1 MGLTVLPGALQ
12 ARAGRLRPLA
22 ADLAAVRRPAQR
34 RAEVDRGRAR
44 RLRLMPNSRRGA
56 LWRAVFAAVIVIGA
70 TAATTAVAGLLQF
83 KNLVADISVGQAI
96 PHAAVTLPS
105 PGDPQTL
112 LIIGS
117 DHRAGTPFN
126 SANTD
131 TMLLVRLNGSS
142 STINLI
148 SVPRDLQVQI

>member
-1 MGLTVLPGALQ
+1 MGLPAPPGALQ

-44 RLRLMPNSRRGA
+44 RLRLMPNSRRRA
-56 LWRAVFAAVIVIGA
+56 LGRAVFAAGIGIRA
-70 TAATTAVAGLLQF
+70 DAATTAVSGLLEF
-83 KNLVADISVGQAI
+83 KNLVNDLNAGVVL
-96 PHAAVTLPS
+96 PHVQGVTLPN
-105 PGDPQTL
+105 PGQPQTI

-117 DHRAGTPFN
+117 DHRAGEPF
-126 SANTD
+126 SAANTD

-142 STINLI
+142 STINLD
-148 SVPRDLQVQI
+148 RKRTR